1 MALLATGEA
10 RMSSTT
16 DHVNKGHDQTAQP
29 SSAAPVTGGHLD
41 TPREMEAS
49 FEEIER

>member
-1 MALLATGEA
+1 M
-10 RMSSTT
+10 RSTT
-16 DHVNKGHDQTAQP
+16 DHVHEGRDQTARP
-29 SSAAPVTGGHLD
+29 STDVPVADDHLD